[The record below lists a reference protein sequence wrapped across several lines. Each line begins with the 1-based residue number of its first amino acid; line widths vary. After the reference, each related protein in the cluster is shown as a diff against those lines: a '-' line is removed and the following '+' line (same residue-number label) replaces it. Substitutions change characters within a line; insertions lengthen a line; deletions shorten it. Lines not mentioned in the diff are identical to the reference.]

1 MTEHLKIIIACIA
14 AAIIYGI
21 LHDQITARVCVE
33 YFTVFHP
40 PVFATQSPTL
50 LACGWGVI
58 ATWWV
63 GLFLGLFLAVAAR
76 IGPRPSYQSEN
87 CFAQSLAF
95 FSQWRAV
102 LWSRELQV
110 FLLGWRYKGEVG
122 CVRL

>member
-1 MTEHLKIIIACIA
+1 MAEWQRTAPQWV
-14 AAIIYGI
+14 I

-40 PVFATQSPTL
+40 PVFNTQSPTL

-76 IGPRPSYQSEN
+76 IGPRPKLSVRKDEDEDEDKQEN
-87 CFAQSLAF
+87 P
-95 FSQWRAV
+95 QWVVEA
-102 LWSRELQV
+102 WDY
-110 FLLGWRYKGEVG
+110 LLRK
-122 CVRL
+122 